1 MTTHPDAHDERSCA
15 AAEAQLVE
23 ANKMASLGRL
33 LAGIVHEINSPIGSI
48 LSNNEVTG
56 RLLERLETAIRE
68 RRTADALET
77 VEVIRGLGA
86 VDKLACERISSVVRG
101 LKIFVRSDRA
111 EWQKADLNELL
122 RDTLRLTACQFR
134 RRIVLKTD
142 FGELPEV
149 ECHPHMLNQVFL
161 NILVNAGQAIEG
173 EGTITITTR
182 AEPGSAHVAIGD
194 TGPGIAPEHAARV
207 FSPGFSTKP
216 MGAGAGLGLS
226 ISRQIVV
233 ETHGGTLFFE
243 SRPGEGTIF
252 HVRIPIEQLRP
263 GSRTDRS

>member
-1 MTTHPDAHDERSCA
+1 VTAHPDAHDEQSCA
-15 AAEAQLVE
+15 ATAQLLE

-48 LSNNEVTG
+48 LSNNEVAG
-56 RLLERLETAIRE
+56 RLLERLATAVRE
-68 RRTADALET
+68 GRTADALET
-77 VEVIRGLGA
+77 AEVIRGLGA
-86 VDKLACERISSVVRG
+86 VDKLACERISSIVRG
-101 LKIFVRSDRA
+101 LKIFVRSDPA

-134 RRIVLKTD
+134 RRIAVETD
-142 FGELPEV
+142 FGELPAV
-149 ECHPHMLNQVFL
+149 ECHPHMMNQVFL

-173 EGTITITTR
+173 EGKITITTR
-182 AEPGSAHVAIGD
+182 AEPDSAHVAIGD
-194 TGPGIAPEHAARV
+194 TGPGIAPEYAARV

-233 ETHGGTLFFE
+233 ETHGGTLSFE

-252 HVRIPIEQLRP
+252 HIRIPIEQPRP
-263 GSRTDRS
+263 GNETYRS